1 MAGWQ
6 DYGTD
11 DGVLPMDSGDL
22 ADDPAPDLGSSALLE
37 QLRRMQAR
45 LDAVEGALTL
55 EQQAKRKVSVILSQ
69 QHQRIANLEATIN
82 TFMGSVVDAAAGN
95 DDADEISFA
104 EAVRLSATSTDAPQ
118 RQRQIDVD
126 SMPNSDGT
134 TIYRFKL
141 PGRRS
146 AKVTEY
152 EGMAVGDAWV
162 DEPNGVRTP
171 MKLIDAQEL
180 LDQVIDIR
188 RRPPGGGDPDPNFD
202 QRVINP
208 ESGVH

>member
-1 MAGWQ
+1 
-6 DYGTD
+6 
-11 DGVLPMDSGDL
+11 MDSGDL
-22 ADDPAPDLGSSALLE
+22 ADDPAPDLGSVALLDTV
-37 QLRRMQAR
+37 RRLHAR

-82 TFMGSVVDAAAGN
+82 TFMSGVVEAATGVE
-95 DDADEISFA
+95 DADEISFA
-104 EAVRLSATSTDAPQ
+104 EAVRLAATPADAPQ
-118 RQRQIDVD
+118 RPRQIDVE

-134 TIYRFKL
+134 IVYRFKL

-152 EGMAVGDAWV
+152 EGMAIGEAWV
-162 DEPNGVRTP
+162 DEPSGARTP
-171 MKLIDAQEL
+171 LKLIEAQEL